1 MLKDDASI
9 QENAMI
15 LTAQEV
21 DNARSSFVK
30 EIEVFLEQALQEQA
44 NWGVLQYFGH
54 LAKETAENVGTGAVV
69 VGKGV
74 GYTVAGAA
82 VIVTLPVTLPL
93 GYFVMKHGDISFGLR
108 RDVEFR

>member
-44 NWGVLQYFGH
+44 NWGVIQYSGH
-54 LAKETAENVGTGAVV
+54 LVKETAENVGTGAVV
-69 VGKGV
+69 VG
-74 GYTVAGAA
+74 AGFIQDA
-82 VIVTLPVTLPL
+82 
-93 GYFVMKHGDISFGLR
+93 
-108 RDVEFR
+108 